1 MTPMTGTPDR
11 NKFSDCAV
19 AGGADYLVTQDGH
32 FDVLKDIAFSKI
44 NVVGLN
50 EFRSILSL

>member
-1 MTPMTGTPDR
+1 MTGTPDR